1 MNSGKQHRFPKD
13 NKNTVSVS
21 KKMPDNSKRSLKP
34 SSAKSK
40 TTPPKLSKRTSI
52 SSQTGNNIEVILR
65 CKGKHNLKSD
75 LPSATRSSVITPEL
89 GYEETDVRLNEKNT
103 IYKFDQVFYQEC
115 SQQKLYERV
124 GKPIINEVL
133 NGYNCTIFA
142 YGQTGTGKTYT
153 MEGDLD
159 NIALSAGIIPRI
171 IFDLFQRLKRKKDT
185 VKISMLELY
194 NEELR
199 DLLRLNEE
207 SKPLHIFEDGTSG
220 VKVQNVHEVMIA
232 DASQGLDIMKSG
244 IKKRMTAATNCNE
257 KSSRSHCIYTLTVTF
272 QKEDVAGK
280 LVFHTSKLNLVDLA
294 GSENSKAS
302 GSEHLRAKEASS
314 INKSLLTLGR
324 VIKLLSEK
332 APHIPYRESKITR
345 LLKDS
350 LGGRTKTVIITTVD
364 PLIQSVEEIKN
375 TLEYSSHAKSIS
387 NAPQKNT
394 SFLREKQMDELIDD
408 ILKMQDE
415 LHRQWTKD
423 GHCMSNEEYDKWV
436 SKLEVSQQQLVERN
450 EENLTI
456 RKELEKAE
464 AKLKKYEEET
474 KQKETTMQE
483 ELSRVKKELA
493 QQKKE
498 TSSFKKDLCD
508 ISDIVAKSGVKR
520 EREDDKMEDRPRK
533 K

>member
-1 MNSGKQHRFPKD
+1 
-13 NKNTVSVS
+13 
-21 KKMPDNSKRSLKP
+21 
-34 SSAKSK
+34 
-40 TTPPKLSKRTSI
+40 
-52 SSQTGNNIEVILR
+52 
-65 CKGKHNLKSD
+65 
-75 LPSATRSSVITPEL
+75 
-89 GYEETDVRLNEKNT
+89 
-103 IYKFDQVFYQEC
+103 
-115 SQQKLYERV
+115 
-124 GKPIINEVL
+124 
-133 NGYNCTIFA
+133 
-142 YGQTGTGKTYT
+142 
-153 MEGDLD
+153 
-159 NIALSAGIIPRI
+159 
-171 IFDLFQRLKRKKDT
+171 
-185 VKISMLELY
+185 MLELY

-272 QKEDVAGK
+272 QKEDAAGK

-394 SFLREKQMDELIDD
+394 SFLREKQVDELIDD
-408 ILKMQDE
+408 ILKMQNE
-415 LHRQWTKD
+415 LHRQWTKH

-450 EENLTI
+450 EENFTI

-483 ELSRVKKELA
+483 ELLRLKKELA

-498 TSSFKKDLCD
+498 TNSFKKDLCD

-520 EREDDKMEDRPRK
+520 EREDDQMEDRPRK

>member
-1 MNSGKQHRFPKD
+1 MNTYSPFFFCR
-13 NKNTVSVS
+13 
-21 KKMPDNSKRSLKP
+21 
-34 SSAKSK
+34 
-40 TTPPKLSKRTSI
+40 
-52 SSQTGNNIEVILR
+52 
-65 CKGKHNLKSD
+65 GKHNLKSD

-257 KSSRSHCIYTLTVTF
+257 KSRY
-272 QKEDVAGK
+272 
-280 LVFHTSKLNLVDLA
+280 
-294 GSENSKAS
+294 
-302 GSEHLRAKEASS
+302 
-314 INKSLLTLGR
+314 
-324 VIKLLSEK
+324 
-332 APHIPYRESKITR
+332 Y
-345 LLKDS
+345 
-350 LGGRTKTVIITTVD
+350 
-364 PLIQSVEEIKN
+364 
-375 TLEYSSHAKSIS
+375 
-387 NAPQKNT
+387 
-394 SFLREKQMDELIDD
+394 KQ
-408 ILKMQDE
+408 
-415 LHRQWTKD
+415 R
-423 GHCMSNEEYDKWV
+423 
-436 SKLEVSQQQLVERN
+436 
-450 EENLTI
+450 I
-456 RKELEKAE
+456 RK
-464 AKLKKYEEET
+464 
-474 KQKETTMQE
+474 KE
-483 ELSRVKKELA
+483 
-493 QQKKE
+493 
-498 TSSFKKDLCD
+498 
-508 ISDIVAKSGVKR
+508 
-520 EREDDKMEDRPRK
+520 RK
-533 K
+533 KTLIIFFNQYFFFL